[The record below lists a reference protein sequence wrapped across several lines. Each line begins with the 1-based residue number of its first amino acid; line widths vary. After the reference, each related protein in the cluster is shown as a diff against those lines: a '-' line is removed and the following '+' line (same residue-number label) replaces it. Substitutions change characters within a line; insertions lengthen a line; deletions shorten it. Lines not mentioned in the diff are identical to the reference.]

1 MKRIIIV
8 IKNRKYLLFL
18 LSLVIVSLFSNIID
32 NQFSNMIDYS
42 ILFIFTLDLF
52 INLFKSNNKIKYLK
66 NHFFDLICLIPFYS
80 GFRLLKFFSIA
91 VSIINLSTDKNIKLK
106 KLINR
111 NIKFFTWFFL
121 IIIVLPLPLLWIED
135 DIKSYEDL
143 VWWTMQTVTTVGYGD
158 IEITSK
164 FGRIIGIIL
173 MVLGVSLISILT
185 SNLLKIIDLD
195 DF

>member
-1 MKRIIIV
+1 MKRIITV
-8 IKNRKYLLFL
+8 IKNKKYLLFL
-18 LSLVIVSLFSNIID
+18 SSLVIVSLFSNIID
-32 NQFSNMIDYS
+32 NKFSDIIDYF
-42 ILFIFTLDLF
+42 ILFIFSLDFF
-52 INLFKSNNKIKYLK
+52 INLFKSNNKMKYLN

-91 VSIINLSTDKNIKLK
+91 ISIIDLSTNKNIRLK

-111 NIKFFTWFFL
+111 NIKFFVWFFL
-121 IIIVLPLPLLWIED
+121 IIIVLPLPLLWIEE

-143 VWWTMQTVTTVGYGD
+143 IWWTMQTVTTVGYGD

-173 MVLGVSLISILT
+173 MILGVSLISMLT
-185 SNLLKIIDLD
+185 SNILKIMDLD
-195 DF
+195 GS

>member
-1 MKRIIIV
+1 MKRIITV
-8 IKNRKYLLFL
+8 IKNKKYLLFL

-32 NQFSNMIDYS
+32 NKFSDIIDYF
-42 ILFIFTLDLF
+42 ILFIFSLDFF
-52 INLFKSNNKIKYLK
+52 INLFKSNNKMKYLN

-91 VSIINLSTDKNIKLK
+91 ISIIDLSTNKNIRLK

-111 NIKFFTWFFL
+111 NIKFFVWFFL
-121 IIIVLPLPLLWIED
+121 IIIVLPLPLLWIEE

-143 VWWTMQTVTTVGYGD
+143 IWWTMQTVTTVGYGD

-173 MVLGVSLISILT
+173 MILGVSLISMLT
-185 SNLLKIIDLD
+185 SNILKIMDLD
-195 DF
+195 GS